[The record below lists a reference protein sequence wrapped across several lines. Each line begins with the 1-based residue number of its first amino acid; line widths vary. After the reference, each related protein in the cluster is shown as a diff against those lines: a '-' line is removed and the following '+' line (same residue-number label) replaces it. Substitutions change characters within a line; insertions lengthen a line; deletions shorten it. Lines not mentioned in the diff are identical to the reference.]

1 LFDFRIPF
9 LLGIRND
16 YKHNGYN
23 TVRYNRDM
31 KSQHL
36 LSNDQYQYITSQI
49 NDIPNKS
56 ENLKR
61 VAEKIENA
69 FKTFDIVYKSERLPQ
84 NYKDMLFDPER
95 VNGFL
100 QNFTYFDRTLPQADE
115 ANKQNISKIM
125 IEQGLRYFQSRYKET
140 KFLSKRINDLKELLN
155 DLQLLTLDEV
165 QDNQAMT
172 MYRMRKKLKNPP
184 HIDPI
189 ENYWTVLCIHC
200 YNYSRGSDK
209 TKESAIKKLRHEKYC
224 MYKTEIKR
232 FDGRHKQ
239 QIMDDYLKIIPPIN
253 KKK

>member
-1 LFDFRIPF
+1 
-9 LLGIRND
+9 
-16 YKHNGYN
+16 
-23 TVRYNRDM
+23 M

-49 NDIPNKS
+49 DDIPNKS

-61 VAEKIENA
+61 VAEKIGNA
-69 FKTFDIVYKSERLPQ
+69 FRTFDIVYSSNRLSQ
-84 NYKDMLFDPER
+84 NYKDMIFDPER
-95 VNGFL
+95 VKGFL
-100 QNFTYFDRTLPQADE
+100 QNFSYYDSTLPQADE
-115 ANKQNISKIM
+115 STKQTISKNM
-125 IEQGLRYFQSRYKET
+125 IQQGLNYFQSRYKET

-155 DLQLLTLDEV
+155 DLDFLSIEEER
-165 QDNQAMT
+165 DNQAMI

-189 ENYWTVLCIHC
+189 DNYWTVLCIHC
-200 YNYSRGSDK
+200 YNYARGSDK

-224 MYKTEIKR
+224 MYKVEIKR

-239 QIMDDYLKIIPPIN
+239 QIMDDYLKIIPPKN